1 MMELSAI
8 NRHVSDELP
17 RHPLSQTPI
26 NHPLQYHSMTVR
38 IHQDADRRYANDERW
53 SDADDAARLFAFN
66 ILTKITGQ
74 EFPVVS
80 MVTDN
85 GSHFYNIIV
94 RPKVQIFDTLGR
106 PISVGFAFVPADYC
120 ITTRSHGCPEAR

>member
-1 MMELSAI
+1 
-8 NRHVSDELP
+8 
-17 RHPLSQTPI
+17 
-26 NHPLQYHSMTVR
+26 MTIR
-38 IHQDADRRYANDERW
+38 IHQDADRRYANDQRW
-53 SDADDAARLFAFN
+53 SEADDAARMFAFN
-66 ILTKITGQ
+66 ILSKITGQ

-85 GSHFYNIIV
+85 GSAFYNIIV

-120 ITTRSHGCPEAR
+120 ITTRCHGCPEAR

>member
-1 MMELSAI
+1 MELAPI

-17 RHPLSQTPI
+17 RHPLSQTPMV
-26 NHPLQYHSMTVR
+26 HPLQVHSMIIR
-38 IHQDADRRYANDERW
+38 IHPDADRMYSDDQRW
-53 SDADDAARLFAFN
+53 TDADDAARLFAFN

-94 RPKVQIFDTLGR
+94 RPKVQIHDTLGR
-106 PISVGFAFVPADYC
+106 PISVGYAFVPADYC